1 MHTFN
6 AVMTIGYRDF
16 MKFVRDRPRI
26 FSSFI
31 FPFIFIA
38 ILGTSLQANVGED
51 VGYNFLVFVFVGV
64 LAQTMFQSAAMGLIS
79 LIDDRD
85 NDFSQAIFVA
95 PISRYAIVFGKIAGE
110 SLVALGQGLGI
121 LLFAFIL
128 QIQLTVL
135 TVIALFPAAVAVCL
149 LGGAFGLIV
158 MVNIKSRR
166 GAEQIF
172 PLLLLPQIFLSGVLV
187 PINELPLPLSILSH
201 LSPLRYAVD
210 LMRGIFYSVNPAYT
224 AEYDAV
230 VLQPPLVNLVL
241 MTAIFIGCM
250 LVGTR
255 LFVQGERNR

>member
-6 AVMTIGYRDF
+6 AVLTIGYRDF
-16 MKFVRDRPRI
+16 MKFARDRPRI

-38 ILGTSLQANVGED
+38 ILGSSGQANLNE
-51 VGYNFLVFVFVGV
+51 GYSFLVFVFVGV
-64 LAQTMFQSAAMGLIS
+64 LAQTMFQSGAMGLIS

-128 QIQLTVL
+128 RIELTVL

-149 LGGAFGLIV
+149 LGGAFGLVV

-172 PLLLLPQIFLSGVLV
+172 PLLLLPQIFLAGVLLPV
-187 PINELPLPLSILSH
+187 DDLPLPLSILSH

-210 LMRGIFYSVNPAYT
+210 LMRGVFYSVDPAYM
-224 AEYDAV
+224 ADYNEV
-230 VLQPPLVNLVL
+230 VMLPPYVNLAI

-250 LVGTR
+250 IVGTR

>member
-16 MKFVRDRPRI
+16 MKFARDRPRI

-38 ILGTSLQANVGED
+38 ILGSSGQANLNE
-51 VGYNFLVFVFVGV
+51 GYSFLVFVFVGV
-64 LAQTMFQSAAMGLIS
+64 LAQTMFQSSAMGLIS

-110 SLVALGQGLGI
+110 SLVSLGQGLGI

-128 QIQLTVL
+128 QIELTVL

-172 PLLLLPQIFLSGVLV
+172 PLLLLPQIFLAGVLLPV
-187 PINELPLPLSILSH
+187 DELPLPLSILSH

-210 LMRGIFYSVNPAYT
+210 LMRGVFYSTDPAYM
-224 AEYDAV
+224 ADYNEV
-230 VLQPPLVNLVL
+230 VMLPPYVNLVI
-241 MTAIFIGCM
+241 MTAIFIGFM
-250 LVGTR
+250 IVGTR